1 MCGVGCLGFLYTF
14 SFFLVINQNGL
25 VCKAWADRVGVGTGN
40 CCPSGIMILSLIYW
54 ESGCNSHR
62 ADSCQQPTGSRNKA
76 QCWDHRTPSRCL
88 VVVWH
93 REGDKTSWC
102 ALQPCKMEQG
112 TPGVPLA
119 IGMEEGT
126 LWEKVCPWSLG
137 VDSTSSTDVRSRI
150 WILAT
155 SKKKKKTKTI
165 MLSLS
170 CLLCTCPS
178 YNKHTLNEDCA
189 GSVFSSVSCRIS
201 RVLKAK
207 FKQ

>member
-93 REGDKTSWC
+93 REGDKTYWC

-155 SKKKKKTKTI
+155 SKKKKKK
-165 MLSLS
+165 
-170 CLLCTCPS
+170 LLCSHCPAC
-178 YNKHTLNEDCA
+178 YAHVLHI
-189 GSVFSSVSCRIS
+189 IS
-201 RVLKAK
+201 TR
-207 FKQ
+207 